1 MKKLLLPNKC
11 WMALAVVALLAVGC
25 GLNISWIKLSSSEVA
40 AGQELVV
47 KANFVQEGDNNQAD
61 YYLLYAVRVPND
73 WTGAGLVVVDNTNAE
88 QEIVKMVDCD
98 AYAKFCEYCFPREG
112 YKWVAYQSEVARKQG
127 GNSDA
132 TVKLTVG
139 AATGDY
145 NIDIMA
151 GGWMYRPSELLN
163 EDDTINLSVAFG
175 CNNDRSD
182 FSEAKEGD
190 KPVYFNS
197 SEYLF
202 NASTIS
208 EAEYT
213 DRIKAMRESGVE
225 ATVTVKAGKKTLPIA
240 PDVNNFKRDADLSVT
255 VYDAPAE
262 ISYDVKSASATFGSD
277 FDTPKLNN
285 PKSFPVAYSSSN
297 EGVATVGEDGTVT
310 INGIGFATI
319 KANVA
324 DKAGSASYTLGV
336 CPEDAVV
343 EILTP
348 SDFAMSDEKAD
359 YNDYSCQLSEEAP
372 SYGVRARVTDGCF
385 QFRHIEGDNAR
396 QDAGIMVTGNSN
408 GWIAKSAMVEFSDGV
423 TENVGVIFAGDL
435 KPYEKPGDLTFPVEF
450 GKGEYNYIGIR
461 PANGYMFAD
470 RIAIMWVPAVT
481 PDVPVIEGFTEGEQ
495 MSEGDQITI
504 KCKPGQNLHY
514 IIEKQAQFAM
524 TRAAATEGWI
534 PAASHEY
541 TYTLDAAD
549 LPVKVRAKAVN
560 GAGTHESSEVAFGI
574 DSENKPTGID
584 AVDAEG
590 IDARVEWFNLQG
602 VCVENPA
609 QGLYIRRQGNKVE
622 KIFVK

>member
-1 MKKLLLPNKC
+1 MRKLLLPNKC
-11 WMALAVVALLAVGC
+11 WLALAVVALLAVGC
-25 GLNISWIKLSSSEVA
+25 GLNISWIKLSSNEVA
-40 AGQELVV
+40 AGQELVI
-47 KANFVQEGDNNQAD
+47 KANFLQEGDNNQAD

-73 WTGAGLVVVDNTNAE
+73 WTGAGLEVVDNTDASK
-88 QEIVKMVDCD
+88 QEVVTMVDCN

-182 FSEAKEGD
+182 FSETKEGG

-202 NASTIS
+202 NVSTIS
-208 EAEYT
+208 KAEYAN
-213 DRIKAMRESGVE
+213 RIKAMRESGVE
-225 ATVTVKAGKKTLPIA
+225 ATVTVKNGTKTLPIA
-240 PDVNNFKRDADLSVT
+240 PDVNNFKSDADLSVK

-262 ISYDVKSASATFGSD
+262 ISYDVKSASVTFGSD
-277 FDTPKLNN
+277 FDAPKLNN
-285 PKSFPVAYSSSN
+285 PKGFEVVYSSSN
-297 EGVATVGEDGTVT
+297 ENVATVGKDGAVT

-348 SDFAMSDEKAD
+348 SDFAMSDENAD
-359 YNDYSCQLSEEAP
+359 YKDYQCQLSEEAP

-396 QDAGIMVTGNSN
+396 QDAGIIVTDNSN

-423 TENVGVIFAGDL
+423 TENTDVMFAGGL
-435 KPYEKPGDLTFPVEF
+435 KPYEKPANLTAVDYA
-450 GKGEYNYIGIR
+450 KGEYNYIGIR
-461 PANGYMFAD
+461 PAKGYMFAEK
-470 RIAIMWVPAVT
+470 IAIMWVPAVT
-481 PDVPVIEGFTEGEQ
+481 PDAPVIEGFTDGEEMQ
-495 MSEGDQITI
+495 EGDQISI
-504 KCKPGQNLHY
+504 KCKPGQHLHY

-524 TRAAATEGWI
+524 KRAAATEGWT
-534 PAASHEY
+534 PAESHEY
-541 TYTLDAAD
+541 TYTLNAAD

-574 DSENKPTGID
+574 DSSNVPTGIE
-584 AVDAEG
+584 AIEAEG
-590 IDARVEWFNLQG
+590 IEAKVEWFNMQG
-602 VCVENPA
+602 VRVENPA